1 LWNGSCVRAAL
12 EQSTTESQVLT
23 LARSPGRKAQWIQVG
38 VSDVAPEDAAIIS
51 TQGVER
57 MQLPAEFVTNM
68 RSVMT
73 PGTTVLITQASVT
86 GDTTGVQTTVLASE
100 SEQD

>member
-1 LWNGSCVRAAL
+1 
-12 EQSTTESQVLT
+12 
-23 LARSPGRKAQWIQVG
+23 
-38 VSDVAPEDAAIIS
+38 
-51 TQGVER
+51 